1 MSYTLAWCGA
11 TALAVGVSWL
21 GVRDVLHSAILDDAP
36 LSPVVAAAGSG
47 TPLPDSP
54 SPGPLPTGTVP
65 TGSASSG
72 TSDAPTGA
80 TPKAST
86 PRVRR
91 TAGAAPTGGRTGR
104 VSSASPRPPRT
115 RISRPAP
122 TGRPVA
128 TKAPTT
134 AATTTKSTTTKP
146 TAKPTTTTPTTAAA
160 ADETLHTFTL
170 RGGRA
175 TIAVTAE
182 KCRVVTATPNDGYE
196 VKVWEEPY
204 WLRVT
209 FLRGSSESSAFC
221 TWNALPPRLDTYE
234 N

>member
-1 MSYTLAWCGA
+1 MKRPLGYTLAWCGA
-11 TALAVGVSWL
+11 TALAVGLSWL

-36 LSPVVAAAGSG
+36 LSPVVAAGS
-47 TPLPDSP
+47 DAP
-54 SPGPLPTGTVP
+54 SPGPLPTVP

-72 TSDAPTGA
+72 ASDAPAGA
-80 TPKAST
+80 TPEAHT

-91 TAGAAPTGGRTGR
+91 TTGGRTDR
-104 VSSASPRPPRT
+104 APSPSPRPPRT
-115 RISRPAP
+115 RETHPAP
-122 TGRPVA
+122 VGEPVVTKTPARAPVTADA
-128 TKAPTT
+128 TAKP
-134 AATTTKSTTTKP
+134 AAGKP
-146 TAKPTTTTPTTAAA
+146 TAGSTTAAA

-182 KCRVVTATPNDGYE
+182 NCRVVTAAPSDGYE

-204 WLRVT
+204 WLRVA